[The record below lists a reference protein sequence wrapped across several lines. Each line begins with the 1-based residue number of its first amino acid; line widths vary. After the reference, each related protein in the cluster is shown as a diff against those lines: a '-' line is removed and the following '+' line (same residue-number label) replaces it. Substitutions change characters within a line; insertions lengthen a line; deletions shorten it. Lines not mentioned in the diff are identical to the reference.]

1 MYQPVTLFIGLRYMR
16 GRASDRFARF
26 VSWLSAIGIALGVIA
41 LIVVMSVMNGFEQR
55 LKNSLLSFM
64 PQAVITTAS
73 GSLNPQQFP
82 ASKLNTLHG
91 VERIVPLTTA
101 EVVIQ
106 SAGHI
111 SVGIML
117 GINPQDDEPLMQMNY
132 FAKEDSLDPGSYRVI
147 VGQRLANELNIQ
159 PGDQIRLLV
168 PSVAQLTP
176 LGRIP
181 SQRLFTVVGI
191 FSSRSEADAT
201 QLLVNQQDASRLM
214 RYPIGNITGWRLYL
228 EQPLNVA
235 TLSHQSLEEGLV
247 WQDWRSRK
255 GELFQ
260 AVKMEKGMMG
270 LLISLIIIVAA
281 FNLITSL
288 GLLVME
294 KQGEVAI
301 LQTQGLKKQQIMRV
315 FIIQGATSGIVG
327 ALLGSLLGIL
337 LTLNL
342 DKIVPSISGIRLPVV
357 IEPVQVIIIVAFSIA
372 LSLIATLYPSW
383 RATKVQPAVALR
395 HE

>member
-16 GRASDRFARF
+16 GRSSDRFARF
-26 VSWLSAIGIALGVIA
+26 VSWLSTIGIALGIIA
-41 LIVVMSVMNGFEQR
+41 LIIVTSVMNGFEQR
-55 LKNSLLSFM
+55 LKNSLLSYM
-64 PQAVITTAS
+64 PQAVVTTPK
-73 GSLNPQQFP
+73 GILNPQQFP
-82 ASKLNTLHG
+82 VTRLASLQGIT
-91 VERIVPLTTA
+91 RIVPLTTA

-106 SAGHI
+106 SRGHI
-111 SVGIML
+111 SVGFML
-117 GINPQDDEPLMQMNY
+117 GVNPKDDEPLMRMNY
-132 FAKEDSLDPGSYRVI
+132 FAKEDTLEPGSYRVI
-147 VGQRLANELNIQ
+147 VGQRLADQLNIF

-191 FSSRSEADAT
+191 FSSKSEADAT
-201 QLLVNQQDASRLM
+201 QLIVNQQDASRLM
-214 RYPIGNITGWRLYL
+214 RYPKGYITGWRLYL
-228 EQPLNVA
+228 DQPLNIA
-235 TLSHQSLEEGLV
+235 ALSNQPLDNGLV
-247 WQDWRSRK
+247 WQDWRSQK

-301 LQTQGLKKQQIMRV
+301 LQTQGLKKGQIMRV
-315 FIIQGATSGIVG
+315 FIIQGATAGIIG
-327 ALLGSLLGIL
+327 TLLGTVIGVVLAI
-337 LTLNL
+337 NL
-342 DKIVPSISGIRLPVV
+342 DAIVPTMSGIRLPIVIDPIQIIAIVV
-357 IEPVQVIIIVAFSIA
+357 FSIM
-372 LSLIATLYPSW
+372 LSLAATLYPSW
-383 RATKVQPAVALR
+383 RAAKVEPAIALR

>member
-64 PQAVITTAS
+64 PQAIITTAS

-82 ASKLNTLHG
+82 ESKLDTLHG
-91 VERIVPLTTA
+91 VQRIVPLTTA

-106 SAGHI
+106 SAGHL

-117 GINPQDDEPLMQMNY
+117 GVNPREYEPLMQFVKKMI
-132 FAKEDSLDPGSYRVI
+132 SLDPGRYRVI

-176 LGRIP
+176 LGRVP

-214 RYPIGNITGWRLYL
+214 RYPVGNITGWRLYL
-228 EQPLNVA
+228 ERPLNVA
-235 TLSHQSLEEGLV
+235 TLSHQSLDDGLV

-327 ALLGSLLGIL
+327 ALLGTLLGIL

-357 IEPVQVIIIVAFSIA
+357 IEPVQVIMIVAFSIV
-372 LSLIATLYPSW
+372 LSLTATLYPSW
-383 RATKVQPAVALR
+383 RAAKVQPAVALR